1 MCWITDKKPTRK
13 TATEDIICYKVF
25 YSDKIKYKI
34 KRFLGIPLYKEG
46 IEELYSLY
54 RNYKYYP
61 YVHNPTV
68 NIYCG
73 HDSNHTGWVINVGYH
88 SYSTLN
94 KAKFTRCP
102 GIELIIECIIPKNT
116 IYYINEYEDIVS
128 SNIIITDKIID

>member
-13 TATEDIICYKVF
+13 IVTEDIICYKVF
-25 YSDKIKYKI
+25 YSKDIKYKI

-46 IEELYSLY
+46 IEKLYSLY
-54 RNYKYYP
+54 KNYKYYP

-68 NIYCG
+68 DIYCER
-73 HDSNHTGWVINVGYH
+73 DNNHIGWVINVGYH

-102 GIELIIECIIPKNT
+102 GINLIVECIIPKNT
-116 IYYINEYEDIVS
+116 IYYINEFEDIVS

>member
-25 YSDKIKYKI
+25 YSNEIKYKI

-46 IEELYSLY
+46 IKELYSLY

-61 YVHNPTV
+61 YTHNPTV

-73 HDSNHTGWVINVGYH
+73 RDNNHTGWVINVGYH

-102 GIELIIECIIPKNT
+102 GIELIVECIIPKNT